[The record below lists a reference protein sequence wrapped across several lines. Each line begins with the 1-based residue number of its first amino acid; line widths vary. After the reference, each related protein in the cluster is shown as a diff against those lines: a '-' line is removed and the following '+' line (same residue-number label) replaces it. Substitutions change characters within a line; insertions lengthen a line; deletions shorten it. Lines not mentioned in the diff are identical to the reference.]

1 MTFSAEEL
9 DAVTR
14 WLTDRRDWLLREGLS
29 VESRAIEIARDTAGE
44 QLKEL
49 QDAEAITK

>member
-14 WLTDRRDWLLREGLS
+14 WLNDRRDWLLREGLPT
-29 VESRAIEIARDTAGE
+29 ESRAIEIARDTAGE

-49 QDAEAITK
+49 QDAETITQ